1 MPIKIIHH
9 PTFNEFN
16 FLVKDETVTP
26 SGSLRKEP
34 NCASSPKFMVS
45 YTPTSHEHDIFQ
57 NEISFF
63 PQI

>member
-16 FLVKDETVTP
+16 FLVQYETVTP
-26 SGSLRKEP
+26 SGSFLEEP

-45 YTPTSHEHDIFQ
+45 YTLTSHEHDTFQ